1 MICGYRNTNLY
12 KMLLLI
18 LVGQTLLSLL
28 YKIPA
33 PHPINNLSHILFVLL
48 YYLILYWAFK
58 IFLTDDVFSFTL
70 KYVWKFENLQT
81 SMLVFCV
88 ISFNTLIYRYIAI
101 VYVYKYV
108 WKHDKPKNGKP
119 VRKHIT
125 FVTLPFFW
133 DSLLF
138 FF

>member
-1 MICGYRNTNLY
+1 MFESLKTYKQVCLY
-12 KMLLLI
+12 
-18 LVGQTLLSLL
+18 
-28 YKIPA
+28 
-33 PHPINNLSHILFVLL
+33 
-48 YYLILYWAFK
+48 
-58 IFLTDDVFSFTL
+58 
-70 KYVWKFENLQT
+70 
-81 SMLVFCV
+81 FCV